1 MFQEVLWWKALA
13 SGWEMN
19 VWDCIG
25 TIEPVDEIREELDFE
40 NNFEYVR
47 VGNFEVPIPKQFINR
62 LTEKVLRKIEGLCW
76 EILRFWHSGINI
88 SGTYPIPITLI
99 ERLEAILLKYSKP
112 EVEEPDL
119 SALLGGGRDGQ

>member
-1 MFQEVLWWKALA
+1 MFKYGLILLFNAMFLEVLWWKTLA
-13 SGWEMN
+13 SG
-19 VWDCIG
+19 
-25 TIEPVDEIREELDFE
+25 
-40 NNFEYVR
+40 
-47 VGNFEVPIPKQFINR
+47 
-62 LTEKVLRKIEGLCW
+62 W

-119 SALLGGGRDGQ
+119 ITWLGGGKDGQ